1 MTPHRWLFANL
12 RRYSTSSIRNPL
24 PATFLRGGTS
34 KGIFL
39 KRSDLPDDRAQW
51 DRIFLGIMGSPD
63 REHGRQ
69 LNGMGGGVSSL
80 SKICVV
86 GPPSEPRGAPVDAE
100 YTFVQVGI
108 RDSSIDY
115 SGNCGNLSSMIGVF
129 ALDEGICGHPVH
141 LEGST
146 ATV

>member
-1 MTPHRWLFANL
+1 MAS
-12 RRYSTSSIRNPL
+12 STAQNPI

-39 KRSDLPDDRAQW
+39 HRDNLPSDRDQW
-51 DRIFLGIMGSPD
+51 PRIFLGIMGSPD
-63 REHGRQ
+63 KDQ

-86 GPPSEPRGAPVDAE
+86 SPGSPEQQAQGIAVE
-100 YTFVQVGI
+100 YTFVQVGV

-129 ALDEGICGHPVH
+129 ASDEVN
-141 LEGST
+141 LLST
-146 ATV
+146 ASR